1 MGQTALTAPLAPPMI
16 RKRPTTPP
24 ASSAAATLA
33 TGQSL
38 ALAGIAHDARN
49 LVTAL
54 NLCADLI
61 AEPGVLAKEDAHL
74 AGDVRSIA
82 DASGYLMRRLSAL
95 SRTATLAS
103 QSLPESAP
111 IADLAQAVRALSG
124 LLAAVAGPSIGVQIA
139 CLPCAGQLRL
149 TEENLTRILLNLVR
163 NAADAMPEGG
173 RIRIT
178 AQRGGG
184 ASFLWTLPRGADD
197 ECADQWEEAVVGG
210 GPQTAVLT
218 IEDEGPGIAPELLE
232 KIFEPGFSTRRAE
245 RPWPEAL
252 HHGLGLSI
260 ARQLAEEAGGT
271 IRALTPPRR
280 GARFEVELP
289 LTKVT
294 PNLPSEPPSG
304 HTQGAW

>member
-1 MGQTALTAPLAPPMI
+1 MGQTALTAPPMI
-16 RKRPTTPP
+16 RKRFTPP
-24 ASSAAATLA
+24 PTPEGAATHA

-61 AEPGVLAKEDAHL
+61 GEPGVLSAEHAHF
-74 AGDVRSIA
+74 ANDVRSIA

-103 QSLPESAP
+103 QSQPISAP
-111 IADLAQAVRALSG
+111 ITDLALAVRELSG
-124 LLAAVAGPSIGVQIA
+124 LLAAVAGPSVGLQIA
-139 CLPCAGQLRL
+139 CLPCVGTLRL

-178 AQRGGG
+178 AQRSGG
-184 ASFLWTLPRGADD
+184 ANFLWTLPGAAD
-197 ECADQWEEAVVGG
+197 ETGTDLWDEAIGQS
-210 GPQTAVLT
+210 GPPTVLLT
-218 IEDEGPGIAPELLE
+218 VEDNGPGIAPELLE
-232 KIFEPGFSTRRAE
+232 KIFVTGFSTRRE
-245 RPWPEAL
+245 GKPWPDAL

-260 ARQLAEEAGGT
+260 ARQLAEDAGGT
-271 IRALTPPRR
+271 LRAVAPPQR
-280 GARFEVELP
+280 GARFELELP
-289 LTKVT
+289 LTNVT
-294 PNLPSEPPSG
+294 PNLLLEPNSKDHKG
-304 HTQGAW
+304 GM